1 MAAALVNQSSI
12 NCIAMTPN
20 NLNELDATVLDFL
33 KKVPTAWDETRFLAG
48 YPGKYVVLARRHG
61 DHWYIAGLNA
71 EEKAIS
77 VNIDMKE
84 LAGQRVA
91 LYSDTKAAAP
101 IEAACK
107 LKEVKVDK
115 KGRLTVTMQPN
126 GGVVIL

>member
-1 MAAALVNQSSI
+1 
-12 NCIAMTPN
+12 
-20 NLNELDATVLDFL
+20 
-33 KKVPTAWDETRFLAG
+33 
-48 YPGKYVVLARRHG
+48 
-61 DHWYIAGLNA
+61 
-71 EEKAIS
+71 
-77 VNIDMKE
+77 MKE